1 MPLPPTFPLFGN
13 IRSFPMV
20 QTIDLQFAKPWGCKP
35 YIPCC
40 TFGWIRGGQHKP
52 GCKMLLSAHGTALC
66 VGTVL
71 TRHGTSWVNGSAP
84 SSLLSSS
91 QCFIILN
98 NPMVSTL
105 CFFLNQRLRIP
116 GVPAVI
122 CHFSKLLFV
131 GVSLIKDELI
141 RLLPG

>member
-1 MPLPPTFPLFGN
+1 
-13 IRSFPMV
+13 MV
-20 QTIDLQFAKPWGCKP
+20 QTIDLQIAKPLGLRPCV
-35 YIPCC
+35 PCC
-40 TFGWIRGGQHKP
+40 TFEWIEGGQHRP
-52 GCKMLLSAHGTALC
+52 GCKALLSAHGTSPC
-66 VGTVL
+66 VGTML
-71 TRHGTSWVNGSAP
+71 TCCGTSWVNASAL

-105 CFFLNQRLRIP
+105 CFFLNQRLHVP